1 MIFPDSCTPERQH
14 LNPGLMAQSNALY
27 RQAKESCEEEI
38 MTRLRQFWNRL
49 NRLLRNSRSRYTCNF
64 FENINQSSIYIGE
77 KLKFGSG
84 KDVLSFCFVPSPDIG
99 DPNHVDIYIY
109 RRCFSTITHLHH
121 FTSNLLRKMM
131 YLGHLATSK

>member
-1 MIFPDSCTPERQH
+1 MIFPGPCTPGRLH

-38 MTRLRQFWNRL
+38 MTRFRQFWNTL
-49 NRLLRNSRSRYTCNF
+49 NQLLRNLRSRYTCNL
-64 FENINQSSIYIGE
+64 FENRNQSSIE

-84 KDVLSFCFVPSPDIG
+84 KHVLSFYFVPSPDIG

-109 RRCFSTITHLHH
+109 RRCFSTITHLNH

-131 YLGHLATSK
+131 YLGHWATFK